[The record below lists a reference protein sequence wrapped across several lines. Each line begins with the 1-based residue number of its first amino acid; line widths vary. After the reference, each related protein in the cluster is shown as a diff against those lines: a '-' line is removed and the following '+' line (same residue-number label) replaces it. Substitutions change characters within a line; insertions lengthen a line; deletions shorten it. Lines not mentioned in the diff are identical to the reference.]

1 MANVASLLEKLDHLD
16 ADYRF
21 MALSDL
27 GALLAVPEQARALE
41 RDEHLST
48 SIVVAVMDKLDDPVS
63 DVQSQAVKL
72 LESLAPALSDKTL
85 NAILGLLIKRVQQD
99 HKDSQSITYM
109 ALRTVVCFCR
119 ASNSAARIVA
129 GNLFSVLRAVKTPSI
144 DVLDV
149 VIEFLKRFGS
159 TLTSQ
164 QIDTF
169 ESYLL
174 EVLSSGKGL
183 VRKRAAVALGYMAR
197 YLSDAKWDALV
208 NYIVDGLTPQTDRNT
223 AKTLVFLAGVIA
235 KADPSRFHN
244 SLGPVFAKVREA
256 LSIDTLSTDDPSD
269 EGLVELREASLAA
282 LDAIVS
288 LGTQIESAVSDLV
301 LIISEFVSYD
311 PNYAGEGDDDKDE
324 DDSIGDIDEGN
335 GDAGINDDDADS
347 DEGDGLDEFDE
358 FDEFESEFSDD
369 EDQSWKLRRYA
380 FKLCAGLASSCPS
393 SVPTIFSQLGS
404 TLLRRLRKEREET
417 VTLEAINTFGDLV
430 SAAALDGP
438 YYTSRAYRTS
448 RRRGSDA
455 SMAEGDPMHMLE
467 SMAPKL
473 VKTSKLLI
481 SRPKSTTIAHS
492 TLTKIVQNLVEVL
505 GGSLSDEDL
514 QTIVS
519 ILQSLSSTKNTMQ
532 VDILRATRAVLT
544 HASGRLDSHQSVLA
558 DIVIQGIRDP
568 YYKVSGEALDVT
580 VEYFAASG
588 QSQLQRLEE
597 FRSSIVGRASS
608 NSNDLDT
615 REKAINALAKLLT
628 VEKDLSGADVL
639 LDLISNE
646 ALRMVCVN
654 AVETLA
660 SARDVRKE
668 IPQWTAT
675 VLETLGSFLRQSSK
689 QLRLNTLSALTAIAH
704 GEGKEL
710 DSTLISS
717 FENVC
722 NDTLAHA
729 EVILSGDG
737 DGPLLSVI
745 LGLLADLC
753 PIVPSRSSDMAK
765 VGIEVAVRGSSIAIP
780 AKNQLLRLFESISSN
795 STVDTCDVIVANV
808 DNASSQSD
816 GDLDLLSELTAV
828 VLPKTSDPAGR
839 ISAYV
844 KLIDSRPKWALLVL
858 GNAGRRSDI
867 GIVTTP
873 IVQQFDAQDESIRPL
888 AARALGEIAS
898 CRLDQYLDQILDGV
912 NGDKVFLYLTAVRE
926 VILAENVNQSQA
938 ARIWKTLIALNLE
951 KVDDAERATV
961 AECIGRL
968 SILGP
973 EQFLPEL
980 ESYLISDNW
989 LVRITALSAV
999 KYSFGQAHDRYDTL
1013 LRPIIVNFFG
1023 LVEDD
1028 RLEIREVALET
1039 LISAIHN
1046 KLYLVTPHL
1055 SRLLPILYEEMVVND
1070 KLIRTVQ
1077 MGPFKHKVDDGL
1089 DLRKTAFEAIYTLVS
1104 TLNKGQ
1110 LQSVANL
1117 DVLLERVIRGLS
1129 DEHNIR
1135 VLSCV
1140 IIGRLAKVNLNVL
1153 VARGGLEEI
1162 VGKFNGMLGAQVK
1175 ENAIKQEHEKQV
1187 EILRNVQRTSHEI
1200 DAAIQQ
1206 ALKSGESPL
1215 SDVELATWSKY
1226 MSGLQRN

>member
-27 GALLAVPEQARALE
+27 GALLAVPEQARTLE

-85 NAILGLLIKRVQQD
+85 SAILGLLIKRVQQD

-129 GNLFSVLRAVKTPSI
+129 DSLFSVLRAAKTPSI

-197 YLSDAKWDALV
+197 YLSNAKWDALV
-208 NYIVDGLTPQTDRNT
+208 SYIVDGLTPQTDRNT

-288 LGTQIESAVSDLV
+288 LGTQIESVVSDLV

-324 DDSIGDIDEGN
+324 DDSIGGVEQGN
-335 GDAGINDDDADS
+335 GDAEFNDDADS
-347 DEGDGLDEFDE
+347 DDGDGLDEFDE

-393 SVPTIFSQLGS
+393 SVPTIYSQLGS

-417 VTLEAINTFGDLV
+417 VTLEAVNTFGDLV
-430 SAAALDGP
+430 SAAAIDGP
-438 YYTSRAYRTS
+438 YYTSRSYRTS

-455 SMAEGDPMHMLE
+455 SMAEGDPMYMLE

-492 TLTKIVQNLVEVL
+492 TLTKIVQNLVVVL

-544 HASGRLDSHQSVLA
+544 HASGRLDSHQSILA

-568 YYKVSGEALDVT
+568 YYKVSGEALDVA
-580 VEYFAASG
+580 VDYFAASSQG
-588 QSQLQRLEE
+588 QLQRLEE
-597 FRSSIVGRASS
+597 FRSSIVERASS

-628 VEKDLSGADVL
+628 VERDLSGAGVL

-660 SARDVRKE
+660 SVRDVCSD

-704 GEGKEL
+704 GKGKDL
-710 DSTLISS
+710 DPTLISS

-729 EVILSGDG
+729 EVVLSGEG

-753 PIVPSRSSDMAK
+753 SIVPSRSSDMAK

-780 AKNQLLRLFESISSN
+780 AKNQLLRLFQSISSN

-808 DNASSQSD
+808 DNASSKSD

-839 ISAYV
+839 ISGYV
-844 KLIDSRPKWALLVL
+844 KLIDSRPKWALMVL
-858 GNAGRRSDI
+858 GNAGRRNDI
-867 GIVTTP
+867 GIDTTP

-898 CRLDQYLDQILDGV
+898 CRLDQYLDQILNGV
-912 NGDKVFLYLTAVRE
+912 NSDKVFLYLTAVRE
-926 VILAENVNQSQA
+926 VILAENVNQNQA

-1117 DVLLERVIRGLS
+1117 DVLLERVIQGLS

-1206 ALKSGESPL
+1206 ALKGGESPL

-1226 MSGLQRN
+1226 MSGVQRN